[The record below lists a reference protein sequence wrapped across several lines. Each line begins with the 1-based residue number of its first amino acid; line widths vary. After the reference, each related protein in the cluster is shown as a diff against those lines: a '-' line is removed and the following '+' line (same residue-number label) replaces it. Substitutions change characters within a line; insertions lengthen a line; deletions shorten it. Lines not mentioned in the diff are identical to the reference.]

1 MNIDKIEVNYSE
13 VKKKASL
20 SLKWLEYPDVSKPS
34 GSQKTIIL
42 ENFPNG
48 KAKDSLPVENIIT
61 QLEEFL
67 EATNEVNDANSSGAK
82 FQVPDAVIEEA
93 LKVLQD
99 KLRSP
104 FNANDTEKDFHGLE
118 NESFGKVGKWSMFK
132 AFLARLTKNS

>member
-1 MNIDKIEVNYSE
+1 MNIDKIEVGYTE

-20 SLKWLEYPDVSKPS
+20 SLKWLEYSDVLKAS
-34 GSQKTIIL
+34 GSRKTIVL
-42 ENFPNG
+42 ESFPNG

-67 EATNEVNDANSSGAK
+67 EATNEVNSANSSGAK

-104 FNANDTEKDFHGLE
+104 FNANDTEKYFHGLE

-132 AFLARLTKNS
+132 TFLASLTKVS